1 MAKLEGKRAIV
12 TGGGR
17 GIGRAVALALAAE
30 GAALVITSRS
40 EPELQAVAAEARQV
54 GLDVTVIPADVSK
67 KDDVETVIRAAGA
80 VDILVNNA
88 GVHGPIGAFSHADLE
103 QWWAAMQINLGGT
116 VRFCQGVIPG
126 MVARGGGRIINLSGG
141 GATSPRPNLAAYSVS
156 KTAIVR
162 LTENLA
168 EELKPFNILVNAVAP
183 GTVNTHL
190 HDDVLAAGARAGEHL
205 FQQTRLMRETGAG
218 AVPAAVV
225 AGLAVFLASGA
236 SEGLTGKL
244 ISALH
249 DPWREWNGR
258 GAEITASPLYTLR
271 RLDPFTLR
279 PLKHLV

>member
-1 MAKLEGKRAIV
+1 MARLTGKRAIV
-12 TGGGR
+12 TGAGR
-17 GIGRAVALALAAE
+17 GIGRAIALAFAAE
-30 GAALVITSRS
+30 DASLVITSRS
-40 EPELQAVAAEARQV
+40 ESELRAVAAEARQFGV
-54 GLDVTVIPADVSK
+54 DVAVIPADVSK
-67 KDDVETVIRAAGA
+67 KDDVETVIATAGA

-88 GVHGPIGAFSHADLE
+88 GVHGPVGAFSDADLE

-168 EELKPFNILVNAVAP
+168 EELRPFNILVNAIAP
-183 GTVNTHL
+183 GTVNTRL
-190 HDDVLAAGARAGEHL
+190 HDDVLAAGARAGEDL
-205 FQQTRLMRETGAG
+205 GRQTRLMRETGAG
-218 AVPAAVV
+218 AVLPALV
-225 AGLAVFLASGA
+225 AELAVFLVSAASG
-236 SEGLTGKL
+236 GLTGKL
-244 ISALH
+244 ISAPH
-249 DPWREWNGR
+249 DPWREWTDR
-258 GAEITASPLYTLR
+258 GDEITASPLYTLR